1 MLWSP
6 LRLCPHT
13 THSHTRHP
21 RPMMGFPPCDVL
33 LLRECFFPVVA
44 CAFLISFVL
53 PLCAGAFPLSLSY
66 LFGVLFALILSCC
79 VVNQE
84 VGLESD
90 HGFDWASWAAARVV
104 FAVYLLALSSVRV
117 PP

>member
-21 RPMMGFPPCDVL
+21 RPMMGFPPFDVL
-33 LLRECFFPVVA
+33 LLRECFFPVAA

-53 PLCAGAFPLSLSY
+53 PLCAGAFPRSLSY
-66 LFGVLFALILSCC
+66 FFGALFALVLNC
-79 VVNQE
+79 VVDQE
-84 VGLESD
+84 VDLESD
-90 HGFDWASWAAARVV
+90 RGFDWASWAARVV